1 MALSFDL
8 SKVKD
13 LEKKYPFT
21 STTNSEGKKVTDF
34 NDVTNAIIFG
44 TIFVGM
50 GEITEKTA
58 EEFYI
63 RFRMQELML
72 HSSQHLASRY
82 KEGFIL
88 KPGSRKNNKARYRGI
103 KYQEVKD
110 HIGLKTNVTFVPKRS
125 FHASV
130 TRILRS
136 RAEEGLPR

>member
-44 TIFVGM
+44 TVFVGM

-63 RFRMQELML
+63 RFRMQEIMY
-72 HSSQHLASRY
+72 SN
-82 KEGFIL
+82 GFIL
-88 KPGSRKNNKARYRGI
+88 KPGSREKNKARYRRI

-110 HIGLKTNVTFVPKRS
+110 HIGLKTNVAFVPKRS